1 MTTTTQARPAL
12 RGAGRHRT
20 PEALVFA
27 GATTAALVHALDD
40 AFVHRGPGLGLGQHA
55 LAGAI
60 ALVGAIAA
68 VARVPDAAPGSPR
81 EPCRSPSASSPSSTG
96 CSTSRTSAP
105 TAWPSGDVTGVFAA
119 IAGVALLALAAW
131 IPFAH
136 RGEGS
141 APAWRRWTVRALAV
155 PVGIVAIFVTL
166 LPIGFSIFDAH
177 KAATPIGAPPDAA
190 YRDVTFR
197 ASDGLRINGWYRPS
211 RNGAAVLLVH
221 GGGGDREGT
230 VRHARM
236 LVRHG
241 YGVLMYDARGRG
253 ESEGSPNGYGWK
265 WTKDVAGALGF
276 LERRPD
282 VQPGRIGA
290 LGLSTG
296 ADVVLEAAA
305 TRRDIRAVVTD
316 GAAAGSFADWHRL
329 QGTTAMTPFFWS
341 QFAALRV
348 FTGDAP
354 GRPLAD
360 LVPRIAAPMLLISTR
375 APRGV
380 RLQREVRAPRPRP
393 GRALEHRR
401 RAAHARSPRPPAR
414 VRAAGRR
421 LPRPR
426 PGLNGRRPLAARS
439 RSDSVAAGSA
449 PPTRTEEQAMA
460 TRQQVADRGGRPP
473 RGRAQGPGRRDGDAG
488 RGRDPR
494 PAPARRDRRRDRRSQ
509 PVDLLAD
516 RPPDRDRRH
525 RDGGAVRE
533 PGRRERGLPRVP
545 AARHRPLRHRA
556 AAARARVRRRRRGVL
571 RRVPAAARGGRDPA
585 RREVPGLDPDAVR
598 DGRRLGA
605 RRDAGDV
612 LPRLRRRDRRRGPRH
627 RPHGRP
633 RRSRDPVRRR
643 GRVRRAHGEL
653 PGGRE
658 PRGEA
663 VHRRGAPAGARGR
676 PGRRGARPAP
686 LLRRL
691 QAPALPRAGGPVGVR
706 RGRQRRR
713 GGGRLHPHAGRPRDR
728 PRPGL
733 PRAAARTSR
742 PSRSASPSGS
752 STTRATRSAR
762 ATSSRRRAPAA
773 AG

>member
-12 RGAGRHRT
+12 RGAGRRRT
-20 PEALVFA
+20 AEALVFA

-55 LAGAI
+55 PRRRHRAHRGHRRRRRLP
-60 ALVGAIAA
+60 V
-68 VARVPDAAPGSPR
+68 AAPGLRAALSFAFGVLALVNGLLHVTHIR
-81 EPCRSPSASSPSSTG
+81 AYG
-96 CSTSRTSAP
+96 VAG
-105 TAWPSGDVTGVFAA
+105 GDLTGVLAA
-119 IAGVALLALAAW
+119 IAGIVLLALAAW

-155 PVGIVAIFVTL
+155 PVGIVASFVTL

-276 LERRPD
+276 LERRAD
-282 VQPGRIGA
+282 VQRGRIGA

-341 QFAALRV
+341 QFAALRI

-354 GRPLAD
+354 GLPLAD
-360 LVPRIAAPMLLISTR
+360 LVPRIAAPILLDLHR

-380 RLQREVRAPRPRP
+380 RLQPEVRAPRPRP

-401 RAAHARSPRPPAR
+401 RAAHARSARPPAR

-421 LPRPR
+421 LPRPA
-426 PGLNGRRPLAARS
+426 PWADGRRP
-439 RSDSVAAGSA
+439 
-449 PPTRTEEQAMA
+449 PP
-460 TRQQVADRGGRPP
+460 
-473 RGRAQGPGRRDGDAG
+473 
-488 RGRDPR
+488 
-494 PAPARRDRRRDRRSQ
+494 PAPI
-509 PVDLLAD
+509 
-516 RPPDRDRRH
+516 
-525 RDGGAVRE
+525 G
-533 PGRRERGLPRVP
+533 
-545 AARHRPLRHRA
+545 
-556 AAARARVRRRRRGVL
+556 
-571 RRVPAAARGGRDPA
+571 
-585 RREVPGLDPDAVR
+585 
-598 DGRRLGA
+598 
-605 RRDAGDV
+605 
-612 LPRLRRRDRRRGPRH
+612 
-627 RPHGRP
+627 
-633 RRSRDPVRRR
+633 
-643 GRVRRAHGEL
+643 
-653 PGGRE
+653 
-658 PRGEA
+658 
-663 VHRRGAPAGARGR
+663 
-676 PGRRGARPAP
+676 
-686 LLRRL
+686 
-691 QAPALPRAGGPVGVR
+691 
-706 RGRQRRR
+706 
-713 GGGRLHPHAGRPRDR
+713 
-728 PRPGL
+728 
-733 PRAAARTSR
+733 
-742 PSRSASPSGS
+742 
-752 STTRATRSAR
+752 
-762 ATSSRRRAPAA
+762 
-773 AG
+773 